1 MLKSV
6 KGFCAAARWVVIAL
20 AWIPTQA
27 YAQLC
32 IPLLTCPSPDNTPPT
47 VSVTSP
53 ASGATVSGT
62 ITVTASAS
70 DNRGVA
76 GVQFQLDGVNGGAED
91 TTAPYSVSWD
101 TATASNGSHTLT
113 AVARDA
119 AGNRT
124 TSNPVTVTVAND
136 TAPPP
141 PATVRRYEETN
152 VSVSYSPGWVQRNP
166 NNDWLAWSGGTAVH
180 AVTPGARATFTFT
193 GTSVAWIGYR
203 STQSGIARVYM
214 DGVFVSDVDLFA
226 RKEEVR
232 VPVFTATGL
241 TNGSH
246 TLTIEVTGLANAL
259 AKFNFVV
266 VDAFDVP
273 APPVSRLQDMDSDI
287 TYTAGWALGDG
298 TSRSGGTATVSSAPG
313 AQATFTFS
321 GTAISWIGYRG
332 PDTGIARVFLDGSFA
347 GEVDTYSPAARI
359 QDIVFVATGLTDA
372 RHTLTIDVTGTKNA
386 ASTDT
391 LIEVDAFDVTTVGT
405 RSQET
410 DSAVTYSG
418 AWGPNNR
425 NRPWNEG
432 TATVAG
438 TAGAQARFTFT
449 GTSVSWIG
457 FRAER
462 TGIARVYL
470 DDIFVTEVD
479 TYAPT
484 EGPQNTLFKA
494 TGLANGEHTLT
505 IEVTGR
511 KNPASTNV
519 YVVVD
524 AFDVTP

>member
-1 MLKSV
+1 
-6 KGFCAAARWVVIAL
+6 
-20 AWIPTQA
+20 
-27 YAQLC
+27 
-32 IPLLTCPSPDNTPPT
+32 

-53 ASGATVSGT
+53 ASGATVSGI

-101 TATASNGSHTLT
+101 TATASDGSHTLT

-141 PATVRRYEETN
+141 PATIRRYEETDA
-152 VSVSYSPGWVQRNP
+152 SVSYSPGWVQRSRD
-166 NNDWLAWSGGTAVH
+166 NDWLAWSGGTAVH
-180 AVTPGARATFTFT
+180 AATPDARATFTFT
-193 GTSVAWIGYR
+193 GTSVTWIGYR
-203 STQSGIARVYM
+203 SSGSGIARVYM

-226 RKEEVR
+226 RQEEAR
-232 VPVFTATGL
+232 VPVFTMTGL

-246 TLTIEVTGLANAL
+246 TLTIEATGMGNAEARVNL
-259 AKFNFVV
+259 YEIV

-273 APPVSRLQDMDSDI
+273 APPVSRLQNMDPDI
-287 TYTAGWALGDG
+287 TYTAGWAPGHD
-298 TSRSGGTATVSSAPG
+298 TSRSGGNSTVSSVPG

-347 GEVDTYSPAARI
+347 GGVDTYSPAPRM
-359 QDIVFVATGLTDA
+359 QDIVFAATGLTDA
-372 RHTLTIDVTGTKNA
+372 RHTLTIEVTGTKNA
-386 ASTDT
+386 ASTGT
-391 LIEVDAFDVTTVGT
+391 LIEVDAFEVTTLGT
-405 RSQET
+405 RFQET
-410 DSAVTYSG
+410 DSSVLYSG

-470 DDIFVTEVD
+470 DGIFVTDVD

-494 TGLANGEHTLT
+494 TGLASGEHTLT
-505 IEVTGR
+505 IEATGR
-511 KNPASTNV
+511 KNPASTNA

-524 AFDVTP
+524 AFDVTQ